1 MTGKS
6 EQPIVKKYLKIISS
20 WNIQHR
26 QVTKRSFFH
35 LIENYE
41 NFFLLLMSNKGDVK
55 DWFIQILFTNSLTC
69 HQRSLLSRNEVFW
82 GLEFFF
88 SPKNWNQNLKSLSIY
103 DWEERWEFFSS
114 FLSLKAK
121 VRKKSEGPDDSR
133 NKMVPF
139 KKIGTGKNASH
150 WNLFSVGPILF
161 SA

>member
-1 MTGKS
+1 
-6 EQPIVKKYLKIISS
+6 LKLSTS
-20 WNIQHR
+20 
-26 QVTKRSFFH
+26 TSDKEEFFH

-88 SPKNWNQNLKSLSIY
+88 SPKNWNQILKSLSIY

-114 FLSLKAK
+114 FLSLKEK

-139 KKIGTGKNASH
+139 KKIGTGKKCFSLKS
-150 WNLFSVGPILF
+150 LFCWPIYFRLR
-161 SA
+161 